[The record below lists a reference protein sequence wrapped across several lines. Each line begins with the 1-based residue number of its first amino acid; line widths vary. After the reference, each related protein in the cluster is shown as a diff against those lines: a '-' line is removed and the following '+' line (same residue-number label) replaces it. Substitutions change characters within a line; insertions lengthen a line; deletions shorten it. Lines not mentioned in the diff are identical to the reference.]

1 MTFSIWA
8 LVIGLMFIMM
18 ALAGSLMKRLPVS
31 ASMFYLAVG
40 YGLGIA
46 GWGPME
52 PDSRELAPILE
63 RVTEVALLISLF
75 SVGMKLGLPF
85 SSHHWRLPLRL
96 AFISMAL
103 TVGLITLVGCLS
115 TCAAIGGGC
124 FARRYSGPDRPGARL
139 GCSGGRA

>member
-52 PDSRELAPILE
+52 PDSRELVPILE

-85 SSHHWRLPLRL
+85 SSRHWRLALRL
-96 AFISMAL
+96 SE
-103 TVGLITLVGCLS
+103 GLGHTRHTPDSGC
-115 TCAAIGGGC
+115 AE
-124 FARRYSGPDRPGARL
+124 PEK
-139 GCSGGRA
+139 